1 MAHAKVKGGGTECEV
16 VPTEAGSP
24 NGLRFVTL
32 MGVLQQLIERDGLP
46 HKVAARLVLARL
58 DASPAVPLYR
68 IVDRGEYPRRIDDSD
83 AFGTDAMA
91 APKFDVRR
99 YEDHTVRTERAT
111 GDTYYLYHAD
121 ALERSGRVPTVQELE
136 ERPELRGQAGAL
148 LMMQREGLSRFI
160 AVEAAHAAQLL
171 DLQEQGDGS
180 QEPAAAESS
189 GRAGTARRWT
199 DESRTKLV
207 EEHRALALQPK
218 ATPTKTLAARY
229 GVSTTVIRQQ
239 KALGEKLIAASTA
252 PTGPNSVFQMG
263 RAVNA
268 ARSRKAR
275 S

>member
-16 VPTEAGSP
+16 GPTEARSP

-32 MGVLQQLIERDGLP
+32 MSVLRQLIDRDGLP

-58 DASPAVPLYR
+58 EASPAVPLFR
-68 IVDRGEYPRRIDDSD
+68 IVDSGEYPRRIDDSD

-91 APKFDVRR
+91 APRFDVRR

-121 ALERSGRVPTVQELE
+121 AMERSGRVPTVQELE
-136 ERPELRGQAGAL
+136 QRPALRGQAGAL
-148 LMMQREGLSRFI
+148 LMMQRKGLSRFI
-160 AVEAAHAAQLL
+160 AVEIAHVEQLL
-171 DLQEQGDGS
+171 GLQRQADGS
-180 QEPAAAESS
+180 QESAAAESS
-189 GRAGTARRWT
+189 GPAGSPRRWT
-199 DESRTKLV
+199 DGARIKLV
-207 EEHRALALQPK
+207 EEHRALASQPK

-229 GVSTTVIRQQ
+229 DVSTTVIRQQ
-239 KALGEKLIAASTA
+239 KALGEKLIASSAA
-252 PTGPNSVFQMG
+252 PIGPNSVFQMG
-263 RAVNA
+263 QADNA